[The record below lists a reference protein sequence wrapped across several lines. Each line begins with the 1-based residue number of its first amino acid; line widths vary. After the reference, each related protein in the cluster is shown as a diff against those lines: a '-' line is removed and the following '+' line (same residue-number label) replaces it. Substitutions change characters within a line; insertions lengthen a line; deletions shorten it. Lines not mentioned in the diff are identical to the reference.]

1 MHDLFFIIKQALYH
15 SCRDDDILAW
25 RTIGLASRGA
35 MQMGL
40 HRCDTWLRTGGIF
53 PGDLERSWAI
63 NLFWCIYVFD
73 KEFSFETGLPFGMRD
88 SDMDSTLPRPV

>member
-1 MHDLFFIIKQALYH
+1 
-15 SCRDDDILAW
+15 
-25 RTIGLASRGA
+25 

-73 KEFSFETGLPFGMRD
+73 KEYSFETGLPFGMRD
-88 SDMDSTLPRPV
+88 SDMDVTLPRPVCSFWGEYRRPRANHKFPLV

>member
-1 MHDLFFIIKQALYH
+1 
-15 SCRDDDILAW
+15 
-25 RTIGLASRGA
+25 
-35 MQMGL
+35 MGL

-53 PGDLERSWAI
+53 PGDLERSWAV

-88 SDMDSTLPRPV
+88 SDMDSSLPESVCGASLDLCFVICADYSIEYSLRITYI